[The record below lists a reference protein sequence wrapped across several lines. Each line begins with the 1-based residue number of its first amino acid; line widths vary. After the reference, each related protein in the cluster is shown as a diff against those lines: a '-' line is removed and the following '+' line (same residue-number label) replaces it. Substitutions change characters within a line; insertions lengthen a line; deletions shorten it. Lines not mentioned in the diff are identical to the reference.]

1 MSNKYKSILII
12 GLVLL
17 FDQILKVY
25 IKTHFKLG
33 DEYVIANWFIIHFV
47 ENNGMAFV
55 LEFGE
60 SIGKYLLTIFRI
72 IAVSA
77 IGWYLTRLWKRDVS
91 VGLII
96 SFSLIFAGAMGN
108 IIDSAVYGVIFNESY
123 GEVATFLPE
132 GGGYAGFLTGRV
144 VDMFYFPIITG
155 HYPDWFP
162 IFAGQEFIFFRPV
175 FNIADSSISIGIFL
189 ILLFYRKHFDHHEEE
204 KGEEA
209 IETVASEETK

>member
-47 ENNGMAFV
+47 ENNGMAFG

-144 VDMFYFPIITG
+144 VDMFYFPIIDT
-155 HYPDWFP
+155 YWPDWMPFV
-162 IFAGQEFIFFRPV
+162 GGDHFIFFSPI
-175 FNIADSSISIGIFL
+175 FNFADAAISCGIIALLIFYSHYLNTETHANSSH
-189 ILLFYRKHFDHHEEE
+189 K
-204 KGEEA
+204 EA
-209 IETVASEETK
+209 KK